1 MQRFRRLG
9 QSEPATRS
17 PTLEIRAGGSATAV
31 LPWVQQVEGRVSVS
45 LTVAAS
51 SGCGAIAK
59 VLPDSTKRDRPYA
72 LLPATILLG
81 LSLAGCSSFAPAPSP
96 LEGDSFRQA
105 TLADRASAGKHS
117 EPLTGPLT
125 LEEAMAR
132 ALKYNLDRRAKLMEE
147 ALAMRQFDAAQYD
160 MLPRLLASAGYAWR
174 DNDKISLSRNTED
187 NRLSP
192 SRFISQERDRSLT
205 GLDFSWSVLDFGM
218 GYYGAKQQ
226 ADRFL
231 IASERRRK
239 AMHQLMLDVRT
250 AYWRT
255 AAAQQLRDKVK
266 NTVALA
272 EDALK
277 DARAAEGQRVRNPLD
292 SMRYQRQLLENLRLL
307 EAIGQELA
315 SAQVELAQLINA
327 PVGRPIVLANQ
338 VPDDVGSI
346 LLSVPVEKMESAV
359 LFNNPDL
366 RESHYNSRIA
376 RDEVRRTMA
385 RLFPNISFNWGLKYD
400 SDSYLVNREW
410 QEAGLQVSFN
420 LLNVLSGP
428 VQMQMAEAGVKLADQ
443 RRVAMQIAAVTQ
455 MHLARLA
462 LQNAREQFARADAIF
477 EVDNKIADFVQK
489 QQSAQTQSK
498 LDMVSNATTATLSQ
512 LRRYQALA
520 QLQAAESRLIA
531 TLGIEPQVGSV
542 DEQPLGKLAV
552 AVRLQASAIRE
563 ALK

>member
-1 MQRFRRLG
+1 
-9 QSEPATRS
+9 
-17 PTLEIRAGGSATAV
+17 
-31 LPWVQQVEGRVSVS
+31 
-45 LTVAAS
+45 
-51 SGCGAIAK
+51 
-59 VLPDSTKRDRPYA
+59 
-72 LLPATILLG
+72 
-81 LSLAGCSSFAPAPSP
+81 
-96 LEGDSFRQA
+96 
-105 TLADRASAGKHS
+105 
-117 EPLTGPLT
+117 
-125 LEEAMAR
+125 
-132 ALKYNLDRRAKLMEE
+132 
-147 ALAMRQFDAAQYD
+147 
-160 MLPRLLASAGYAWR
+160 
-174 DNDKISLSRNTED
+174 
-187 NRLSP
+187 
-192 SRFISQERDRSLT
+192 
-205 GLDFSWSVLDFGM
+205 
-218 GYYGAKQQ
+218 
-226 ADRFL
+226 
-231 IASERRRK
+231 
-239 AMHQLMLDVRT
+239 
-250 AYWRT
+250 
-255 AAAQQLRDKVK
+255 
-266 NTVALA
+266 
-272 EDALK
+272 LK

>member
-1 MQRFRRLG
+1 MPSNAMGFGVVRYE
-9 QSEPATRS
+9 QSTRVVPTTATLKLS
-17 PTLEIRAGGSATAV
+17 V
-31 LPWVQQVEGRVSVS
+31 LA
-45 LTVAAS
+45 LALAL
-51 SGCGAIAK
+51 SGCA
-59 VLPDSTKRDRPYA
+59 
-72 LLPATILLG
+72 
-81 LSLAGCSSFAPAPSP
+81 SFAPAPSP
-96 LEGDSFRQA
+96 LSGDAFRQSTA
-105 TLADRASAGKHS
+105 ADRASAGKHS
-117 EPLTGPLT
+117 EPLRGELT

-132 ALKYNLDRRAKLMEE
+132 ALKYNLDRRSKLMEE
-147 ALAMRQFDAAQYD
+147 ALAMRQLDASQYD
-160 MLPRLLASAGYAWR
+160 MLPKVLASAGYAWR
-174 DNDKISLSRNTED
+174 DNDKISLSRNSE
-187 NRLSP
+187 NNQLSP
-192 SRFISQERDRSLT
+192 SRFISQERERSLT
-205 GLDFSWSVLDFGM
+205 GLDFSWSLLDFGM
-218 GYYGAKQQ
+218 GYYGARQQ
-226 ADRFL
+226 ADRYL
-231 IASERRRK
+231 IASERRSK

-266 NTVALA
+266 STVALA

-327 PVGRPIVLANQ
+327 PAGQPIVLAAQ
-338 VPDDVGSI
+338 APGDVGSV
-346 LLSVPVEKMESAV
+346 LLEVPLEKMESAV
-359 LFNNPDL
+359 LYNNPDL
-366 RESHYNSRIA
+366 REAHYNSRIA

-420 LLNVLSGP
+420 LLNFISGP
-428 VQMQMAEAGVKLADQ
+428 AQMQMAEAGVKLADQ
-443 RRVAMQIAAVTQ
+443 RRVAMQIGAVTQ
-455 MHLARLA
+455 MYLARLA
-462 LQNAREQFARADAIF
+462 LQNAREQFSRADAIF

-498 LDMVSNATTATLSQ
+498 LDMVSNATTATLSL

-542 DEQPLGKLAV
+542 DEQPLDKLAGQLKV
-552 AVRLQASAIRE
+552 QASGIRE

>member
-1 MQRFRRLG
+1 MNVAFGSFSGRGGVRYSLALPTRVRNNFFAPVVLVTVLG
-9 QSEPATRS
+9 
-17 PTLEIRAGGSATAV
+17 V
-31 LPWVQQVEGRVSVS
+31 
-45 LTVAAS
+45 
-51 SGCGAIAK
+51 
-59 VLPDSTKRDRPYA
+59 
-72 LLPATILLG
+72 
-81 LSLAGCSSFAPAPSP
+81 AGCSSFAPGPDP
-96 LEGDSFRQA
+96 LGGDGFRQSTA
-105 TLADRASAGKHS
+105 ADRNEARRQS
-117 EPLTGPLT
+117 EPIQAPLT

-132 ALKYNLDRRAKLMEE
+132 ALKYNLDRRSKLMEE
-147 ALAMRQFDAAQYD
+147 ALALRQFDASQYD

-174 DNDKISLSRNTED
+174 DNDKISLSRNSE
-187 NRLSP
+187 NNQLSP

-205 GLDFSWSVLDFGM
+205 GLDFSWSLLDFGM
-218 GYYGAKQQ
+218 GYYGSKQQ

-266 NTVALA
+266 ATVALA

-327 PVGRPIVLANQ
+327 PVGQPILLANQ
-338 VPDDVGSI
+338 APDDVGSI
-346 LLSVPVEKMESAV
+346 LLDVPIDRMESAV

-366 RESHYNSRIA
+366 REAHYNSRIA

-385 RLFPNISFNWGLKYD
+385 RLFPNISLNWGLKYD

-420 LLNVLSGP
+420 LLNILSGP
-428 VQMQMAEAGVKLADQ
+428 AQMQMAEAGVKLADQ
-443 RRVAMQIAAVTQ
+443 RRIAMQIGAVTQ

-462 LQNAREQFARADAIF
+462 LQNAKEQFARADAIF

-498 LDMVSNATTATLSQ
+498 LDMVSNATTATLSL

-542 DEQPLGKLAV
+542 DDQPLAKLSV
-552 AVRLQASAIRE
+552 ALRLQASSIRE